1 MAQKIKRVEW
11 DSRFYYCKLI
21 LHKCEWFLDSIL
33 IKSFSFE
40 LQDLSDVL
48 LNENNLPRE
57 IVSGFLE

>member
-1 MAQKIKRVEW
+1 MKRVEW

-21 LHKCEWFLDSIL
+21 LHECERFRGSIL

-57 IVSGFLE
+57 IVLGFLE

>member
-1 MAQKIKRVEW
+1 MKRVEW

-21 LHKCEWFLDSIL
+21 LHKCERRGSIL

-57 IVSGFLE
+57 IVLGFLE